1 MSIVIYKDTAANSI
15 FIEDANGAQ
24 FLNSLQATVPTT
36 QITIKDLARQID
48 IVSDE
53 DHTEFEDDNGVTY
66 QQKAINNG
74 GTGTA
79 EEVRDLLNTLFQSS
93 GTPTAQIPNITS
105 SLTINSV
112 QGAII
117 NYTLTADYGVGYE
130 WDLSNVSGIVN
141 VEGNVRKLIGGSS
154 LLSGTYN
161 IPVKAINYNGEDSET
176 IVLTVSNPPFSNTKS
191 VLFNNNDYL
200 NITANTSNPL
210 YRSGNSTGTAWTFS
224 LWLKPSSSNNQ
235 NQTILSFGGNDL
247 NNEGRLH
254 IRYKGNNSSRR
265 RMSLFYGTNFNN
277 LELQTPVGST
287 TAGTWD
293 NWIFIYD
300 GGTTENG
307 SGGIN
312 TSYSRFKIY
321 KNGVLQTTSN
331 SNSNFGFSGAINTEF
346 FRISRLTSSG
356 QYSRG
361 SNFDELALWASD
373 ETANVSSIYNSGTP
387 HDLGLLTSAPDHWWR
402 MGDGDTFPILQ
413 DSQGTL
419 DATMNNQT
427 AADIQN
433 DVP

>member
-24 FLNSLQATVPTT
+24 FLNSLQATVLTT
-36 QITIKDLARQID
+36 QINIRDLARQID

-53 DHTEFEDDNGVTY
+53 DHTEFEDEDGVTY
-66 QQKAINNG
+66 QQIAINDG

-93 GTPTAQIPNITS
+93 GTPTSQIPNITS

-112 QGAII
+112 EGSII

-130 WDLSNVSGIVN
+130 WDLSSVSGITTID
-141 VEGNVRKLIGGSS
+141 GNIRKLIGGSGLS
-154 LLSGTYN
+154 SGTYN

-176 IVLTVSNPPFSNTKS
+176 IVLTISNPPFSNTKS
-191 VLFNNNDYL
+191 VFFNNNDYL
-200 NITANTSNPL
+200 NITANNVNPF
-210 YRSGNSTGTAWTFS
+210 YRSGNNTGTAWTFS

-247 NNEGRLH
+247 NNEGRVH

-265 RMSLFYGTNFNN
+265 RMSLFYGTNSNN
-277 LELQTPVGST
+277 LQLQTPVGST
-287 TAGTWD
+287 TAGNWD

-307 SGGIN
+307 SGAIN
-312 TSYSRFKIY
+312 TSYGRFKIY
-321 KNGVLQTTSN
+321 KNGVLQTTTN
-331 SNSNFGFSGAINTEF
+331 SNNNFGFSGAINTEL
-346 FRISRLTSSG
+346 FRISRLTSSS

-361 SNFDELALWASD
+361 SNFDELALWASN
-373 ETANVSSIYNSGTP
+373 ETANVSSIYNSGSP
-387 HDLGLLTSAPDHWWR
+387 HDLDLLTSAPDNWWR

-419 DATMNNQT
+419 DATMNGQT
-427 AADIQN
+427 SADIQN

>member
-1 MSIVIYKDTAANSI
+1 MSIIIYKDTSANSI

-24 FLNSLQATVPTT
+24 FLNSLQATVPSTT
-36 QITIKDLARQID
+36 ITIMDLARQID
-48 IVSDE
+48 IVSDA
-53 DHTEFEDDNGVTY
+53 DHTEFEDNDGETY
-66 QQKAINNG
+66 QQKSINNG
-74 GTGTA
+74 GAGTA

-93 GTPTAQIPNITS
+93 GTPTNQVPNITS
-105 SLTINSV
+105 SLVINSV

-117 NYTLTADYGVGYE
+117 NYTLNSDFGVGYE
-130 WDLSNVSGIVN
+130 WDLSNVPGIVT

-154 LLSGTYN
+154 LSSGTYN
-161 IPVKAINYNGEDSET
+161 IQVKAINYNGEDSET
-176 IVLTVSNPPFSNTKS
+176 IVLTVSNPNFSNTKS
-191 VLFNNNDYL
+191 VFFNNIDFL
-200 NITANTSNPL
+200 NITANTSNPF
-210 YRSGNSTGTAWTFS
+210 YRSGNNTGTPWSFS
-224 LWLKPSSSNNQ
+224 IWVKPSTSNNQ

-247 NNEGRLH
+247 DNEGRLH

-265 RMSLFYGTNFNN
+265 RFSLFYGTNFNN

-312 TSYSRFKIY
+312 TSYGRFKIY
-321 KNGVLQTTSN
+321 KNGVLQTTTN
-331 SNSNFGFSGAINTEF
+331 TNSNFGFSGAINTQF
-346 FRISRLTSSG
+346 FRVSRLTSYQ

-361 SNFDELALWASD
+361 SNFDELALWSSD
-373 ETANVSSIYNSGTP
+373 ENSNISNIYNSGNP
-387 HDLGLLTSAPDHWWR
+387 HDLSLLSSAPDHWWR